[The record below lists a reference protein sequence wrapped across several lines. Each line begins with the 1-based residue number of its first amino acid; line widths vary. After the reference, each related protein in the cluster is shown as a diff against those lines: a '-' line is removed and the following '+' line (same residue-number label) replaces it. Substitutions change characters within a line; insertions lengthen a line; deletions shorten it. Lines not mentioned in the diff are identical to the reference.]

1 MGFADANG
9 TEEKS
14 RMPAALAA
22 GAIVVLILLGIL
34 LLVTGRTQHPS
45 HAAPVETLPFGAAEQ
60 AYSAHI
66 HFQNIHLLHANN
78 FLNQEFTYV
87 AGTLANDGTQDILGL
102 KVEVTFYDPFQQ
114 VILRDTEPLIGP
126 ASGPLPAGIS
136 TDFQITLDQALPATW
151 NHENPAIRVTG
162 LKLK

>member
-1 MGFADANG
+1 MGFADAGG

-22 GAIVVLILLGIL
+22 GAIVVLIFLGIL
-34 LLVTGRTQHPS
+34 LLVTGRAQHPS
-45 HAAPVETLPFGAAEQ
+45 PSAAVVTLPFGPAEQ
-60 AYSAHI
+60 AYSARI

-87 AGTLANDGTQDILGL
+87 AGTLSNDGTQDILVL
-102 KVEVTFYDPFQQ
+102 QVEVTFYDPFQQ
-114 VILRDTEPLIGP
+114 VILRDTEPLIGS